1 MPGSTSPP
9 PNARITATLCAA
21 EILGMLGFSA
31 VPALLPELR
40 AAWRLSATEAG
51 SLTGAFFAGYMVAV
65 PILTALTDRYDARRI
80 YRGATLLAAL
90 ANLGL
95 ALLARDFAIGLV
107 FQILAGIGLAG
118 MYMPGLKLLSDHVTG
133 PKQSRFVAFYTSSF
147 GIAASVSFVV
157 TGAAAALLDWRYAFG
172 LASAGAVAA
181 AALTFLVP
189 PGARATADTRPL
201 LRLLDVRPV
210 LRNRTAMVYVLG
222 YSAHNFE
229 LFALRGWI
237 VTFLVFS
244 QSLQPA
250 GATVWSA
257 PVVAG
262 VATLLGV
269 VTSILGNEV
278 AMRFGRRRFVL
289 AVMLV
294 TAALVSSIGWAAALP
309 YTVVAL
315 LLILHAMMM
324 TFDSA
329 SLTAGALAAAP
340 AGYRGATM
348 AVHSGLGFG
357 AAFLGALAMGAVLDL
372 AGPGTVQG
380 WGFAFLAVAAVDA
393 LGALLV
399 WLWGRERAARPPAAG
414 S

>member
-1 MPGSTSPP
+1 
-9 PNARITATLCAA
+9 
-21 EILGMLGFSA
+21 MLGFSA
-31 VPALLPELR
+31 VPALLPELQ
-40 AAWRLSATEAG
+40 AAWGLSATEAG
-51 SLTGAFFAGYMVAV
+51 TLTGAFFAGYMVAV

-80 YRGATLLAAL
+80 YLGATLLAAL

-95 ALLARDFAIGLV
+95 ALLARDFTVGLV
-107 FQILAGIGLAG
+107 FQVLAGIGLAG

-147 GIAASVSFVV
+147 GVAASVSFV
-157 TGAAAALLDWRYAFG
+157 AAGTVAALLDWRFAFG
-172 LASAGAVAA
+172 LAAAGAVAA
-181 AALTFLVP
+181 ALLTLLVP
-189 PGARATADTRPL
+189 PGARAEGDTRSL
-201 LRLLDVRPV
+201 ARLLDVRPV

-222 YSAHNFE
+222 YAAHNFE
-229 LFALRGWI
+229 LFAIRGWI

-257 PVVAG
+257 PAVAG

-278 AMRFGRRRFVL
+278 AMRFGRRRFIL
-289 AVMLV
+289 IVMLATSV
-294 TAALVSSIGWAAALP
+294 LVGLIGWSAPLPYVIVAALLV
-309 YTVVAL
+309 
-315 LLILHAMMM
+315 LHAMMM

-372 AGPGTVQG
+372 AGPGTVLG
-380 WGFAFLAVAAVDA
+380 WGLAFLAVALVDA
-393 LGALLV
+393 FGALLV
-399 WLWGRERAARPPAAG
+399 WLWGRERAAAPPAAG
-414 S
+414 R

>member
-31 VPALLPELR
+31 VPALLPELQ

-51 SLTGAFFAGYMVAV
+51 TLTGAFFAGYMVAV

-157 TGAAAALLDWRYAFG
+157 TGAAAALLDWRSAFG

>member
-1 MPGSTSPP
+1 
-9 PNARITATLCAA
+9 
-21 EILGMLGFSA
+21 MLGFSA
-31 VPALLPELR
+31 VPALLPELQ
-40 AAWRLSATEAG
+40 AAWRLSSTEAG
-51 SLTGAFFAGYMVAV
+51 TLTGAFFAGYMVAV
-65 PILTALTDRYDARRI
+65 PLLTALTDRIDARKI
-80 YRGATLLAAL
+80 YLAATLLAAL
-90 ANLGL
+90 GNLGL
-95 ALLARDFAIGLV
+95 ALLARDFGSGLV
-107 FQILAGIGLAG
+107 FQVLAGIGLAG
-118 MYMPGLKLLSDHVTG
+118 MYMPGLKLLSDHVGG

-147 GIAASVSFVV
+147 GVAASLSFVV
-157 TGAAAALLDWRYAFG
+157 AGAIAALFDWRFAFG
-172 LASAGAVAA
+172 LAAAGAVAA
-181 AALTFLVP
+181 ALLTLRVP
-189 PGARATADTRPL
+189 HGASVEGDTRSL
-201 LRLLDVRPV
+201 ARLLDVRPV

-222 YSAHNFE
+222 YAAHNFE
-229 LFALRGWI
+229 LFAIRGWI

-244 QSLQPA
+244 QSLQPP

-278 AMRFGRRRFVL
+278 AMRFGRRRFIL
-289 AVMLV
+289 LVMLG
-294 TAALVSSIGWAAALP
+294 TAALVSLIGWSAPLP
-309 YTVVAL
+309 YMVVAL

-357 AAFLGALAMGAVLDL
+357 FAFLGALAMGAVLDL
-372 AGPGTVQG
+372 AGPGTVLG
-380 WGFAFLAVAAVDA
+380 WGLAFATVALVDV

-399 WLWGRERAARPPAAG
+399 WLWGRERARNRTSGAPP

>member
-31 VPALLPELR
+31 VPALLPELQ

-51 SLTGAFFAGYMVAV
+51 TLTGAFFAGYMVAV